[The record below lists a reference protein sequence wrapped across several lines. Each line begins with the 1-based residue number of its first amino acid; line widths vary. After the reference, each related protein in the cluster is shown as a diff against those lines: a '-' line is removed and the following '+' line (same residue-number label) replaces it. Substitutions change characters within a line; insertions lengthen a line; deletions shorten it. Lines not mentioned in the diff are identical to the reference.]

1 MHAEYEVVSEQF
13 NARFM
18 KAKERALDA
27 IQLSG
32 DLDRKGTVRQGL
44 DDLNRLTTA
53 LLLMAKQIAGT
64 QTLIPDHHSKSY
76 SQS

>member
-53 LLLMAKQIAGT
+53 LLLMAKQIAGM
-64 QTLIPDHHSKSY
+64 
-76 SQS
+76 